1 MNEQLEKI
9 LIAPEELQ
17 EKVKEL
23 GKKISQDY
31 RGQEVLL
38 VCVLKGAFVFLA
50 DLIRA
55 LTIPVRV
62 DFIAC
67 SSYGTSTESS
77 GVVKILKDLDYPVD
91 NKHILLVED
100 IVDTGLTLNYIVSI
114 LKERHP
120 LSLKICAL
128 LDKPERRVA
137 PVKLD
142 YLGFIIPNEFV
153 VGYGLDFNGH
163 FRNLPFIGI
172 LKKEVYSKK

>member
-1 MNEQLEKI
+1 
-9 LIAPEELQ
+9 
-17 EKVKEL
+17 
-23 GKKISQDY
+23 
-31 RGQEVLL
+31 
-38 VCVLKGAFVFLA
+38 VLKGAFVFLA

-100 IVDTGLTLNYIVSI
+100 IVDTGLTLSYIVSI

-137 PVKLD
+137 PVELD

>member
-137 PVKLD
+137 PVELD